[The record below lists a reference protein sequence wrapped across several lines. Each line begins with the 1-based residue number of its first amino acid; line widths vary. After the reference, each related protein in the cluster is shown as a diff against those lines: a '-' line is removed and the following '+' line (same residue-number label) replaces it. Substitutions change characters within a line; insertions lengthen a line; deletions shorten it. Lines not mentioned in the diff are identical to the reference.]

1 MHASVYLFFQFYFF
15 KIVSDCLD
23 VVLVIFCGEYV
34 FTVKLMGRNSGFIA
48 AYSTLASRE
57 VDCCLVPEV
66 PFPLYGPKGVLEYI
80 ETVLNKKGQFVL
92 VVAEGAGTE
101 HREGAQ
107 DIGQHLYNKVKAF
120 FTAKGRQ
127 VSMKYLD
134 PTYQVRA
141 RPPIASD
148 NIFCTLLAH
157 SSVHAAMAGFTGFC
171 AGPVNN
177 HNVLIPLE
185 YIAGTQAKLNPA
197 GRVWQRVV
205 SSTQQPAWDI
215 EDFDQA
221 HQQQAEGMVVEPKV
235 V

>member
-1 MHASVYLFFQFYFF
+1 MNNLP
-15 KIVSDCLD
+15 
-23 VVLVIFCGEYV
+23 
-34 FTVKLMGRNSGFIA
+34 VKLMGRNSGFIA

-66 PFPLYGPKGVLEYI
+66 PFPLYGPGGVLEYI
-80 ETVLNKKGQFVL
+80 ESTLDKKGKFVL

-101 HREGAQ
+101 HEEGAK
-107 DIGQHLYNKVKAF
+107 DIGLHLCAKVKVYF
-120 FTAKGRQ
+120 KSKGREIS
-127 VSMKYLD
+127 VKYID
-134 PTYQVRA
+134 PTYQIRA

-171 AGPVNN
+171 GGPVNN

-185 YIAGTQAKLNPA
+185 MIAGKQAKLNPA
-197 GRVWQRVV
+197 GRVWQRVM

-215 EDFDQA
+215 EDSNA
-221 HQQQAEGMVVEPKV
+221 AKQQQAEGVAVEPKV
-235 V
+235 A